1 MSLTE
6 DFLTP
11 KEEQAIV
18 KAIRQAENLTS
29 GEIRVHLEAHTDL
42 QPLERAKEVFV
53 QLNMQK
59 TEARNGVLF
68 YIGVVDH
75 SFVVLGDEGI
85 NRVVDADFWESIKD
99 LVITYFKQKQYQEG
113 LVAGILNA
121 GEQLKTHF
129 PISKNDIDEL
139 PNEIS
144 KS

>member
-85 NRVVDADFWESIKD
+85 NRVVGADFWESTKD

>member
-18 KAIRQAENLTS
+18 KAIRQAEDLTS

-85 NRVVDADFWESIKD
+85 NRVVGADFWESTKD

-121 GEQLKTHF
+121 GEQLKKHF

>member
-11 KEEQAIV
+11 EEEQAV
-18 KAIRQAENLTS
+18 VQAIRQAEDLTS

-42 QPLERAKEVFV
+42 PPLERAKEVFA

-68 YIGVVDH
+68 YVGVVDH

-85 NRVVDADFWESIKD
+85 NQAVAHDFWESTKD
-99 LVITYFKQKQYQEG
+99 LVIEHFKQKQYKEG

-121 GEQLKTHF
+121 GDQLKKYF
-129 PISKNDIDEL
+129 PVSKNDIDEL

>member
-18 KAIRQAENLTS
+18 KAIRQAEDLTS

-59 TEARNGVLF
+59 TVARNGVLF

-85 NRVVDADFWESIKD
+85 NRVVGADFWESTKD
-99 LVITYFKQKQYQEG
+99 LVITHFKQKQYQEG

-121 GEQLKTHF
+121 GEQLKKHF

>member
-6 DFLTP
+6 DFLTA
-11 KEEQAIV
+11 KEERAIV

-75 SFVVLGDEGI
+75 SYAALGDEGI
-85 NRVVDADFWESIKD
+85 SSKERR
-99 LVITYFKQKQYQEG
+99 
-113 LVAGILNA
+113 AGNGGSTFIA
-121 GEQLKTHF
+121 TRHTTT
-129 PISKNDIDEL
+129 
-139 PNEIS
+139 
-144 KS
+144 

>member
-6 DFLTP
+6 DFLTDD
-11 KEEQAIV
+11 EEQAV
-18 KAIRQAENLTS
+18 VEAIRQAEDLTS

-42 QPLERAKEVFV
+42 LPLERAKEVFE
-53 QLNMQK
+53 QLDMHK

-68 YIGVVDH
+68 YVGVADH

-85 NRVVDADFWESIKD
+85 NRVVAGDFWECTKD
-99 LVITYFKQKQYQEG
+99 LVITHFKQKQYKKG
-113 LVAGILNA
+113 LIAGVLNA
-121 GEQLKTHF
+121 GEQLKKYF
-129 PISKNDIDEL
+129 PVSKNDIDEL